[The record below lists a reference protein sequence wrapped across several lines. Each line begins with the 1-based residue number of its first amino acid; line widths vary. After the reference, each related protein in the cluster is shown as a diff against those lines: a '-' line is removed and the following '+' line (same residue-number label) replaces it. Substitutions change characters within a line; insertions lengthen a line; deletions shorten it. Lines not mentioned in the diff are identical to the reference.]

1 MKDDRS
7 MEKDIIQILAKEL
20 DVPESAVLPEAH
32 ILDHLAADSLDTVFL
47 ILTLEEKFQIEIP
60 DSEAASIQ
68 TVKDM
73 FALVRAKYSPHH
85 CRVKG
90 VGPNNGN
97 MAGPDNRWAWYG
109 LSDNH
114 VKSWPL

>member
-1 MKDDRS
+1 MNDYRS
-7 MEKDIIQILAKEL
+7 MEKDIIQIIAKEL
-20 DVPESAVLPEAH
+20 AVPESAVVPEAR

-47 ILTLEEKFQIEIP
+47 ILTLEEKFQMEIP

-73 FALVRAKYSPHH
+73 FAIVRANFPHH

-90 VGPNNGN
+90 NFSLG
-97 MAGPDNRWAWYG
+97 AWYVRG
-109 LSDNH
+109 GQSYDGQDLNSQ
-114 VKSWPL
+114 VPVP